1 MSVSKAVFLH
11 VLFFLIGGTAERESA
26 SDNTFTFLSIIHFTV
41 DFHRFLPILTGSIA
55 ERESI
60 KASILLLFLRGM
72 GFRAKKIPGQTS
84 DWGLILLISVFRFAQ
99 SEMSTSRVI
108 MTV

>member
-1 MSVSKAVFLH
+1 
-11 VLFFLIGGTAERESA
+11 
-26 SDNTFTFLSIIHFTV
+26 
-41 DFHRFLPILTGSIA
+41 
-55 ERESI
+55 
-60 KASILLLFLRGM
+60 M